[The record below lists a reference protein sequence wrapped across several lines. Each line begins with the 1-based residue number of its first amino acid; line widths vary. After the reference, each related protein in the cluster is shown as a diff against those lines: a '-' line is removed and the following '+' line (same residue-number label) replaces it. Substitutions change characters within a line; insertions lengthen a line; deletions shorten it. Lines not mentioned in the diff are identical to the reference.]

1 MTDQTVTAG
10 RPAGPLREFMARHVS
25 FFRIALLFAVLGQS
39 AVALILHVMGAT
51 GLVDFVSADP
61 NQTVAFNALTGVFV
75 LQIVMILIAL
85 ARIGLT
91 FKRAFFSVAS
101 LIFALAMLMLCFVF
115 LQCDLYGACL

>member
-1 MTDQTVTAG
+1 
-10 RPAGPLREFMARHVS
+10 MARHVS